1 MHSTATVPNHV
12 TMRRSTL
19 SLLLGAAVV
28 ATATLTWGLVATVD
42 SESASPTLATPS
54 TTEIL
59 DRLSPRAREY
69 VEGIMSMTPE
79 QLAAAYGH
87 GPISAPAMP
96 TSTETLDRLSPR
108 AREYVEGIMNMTP
121 EQLAA
126 AYGYGP
132 MPAPATPSTTEISD
146 GR

>member
-12 TMRRSTL
+12 TLRRSTF

-42 SESASPTLATPS
+42 SESVSPTPAEPT

-69 VEGIMSMTPE
+69 VEGIMSMTPV
-79 QLAAAYGH
+79 QLAAAFGN
-87 GPISAPAMP
+87 GPI
-96 TSTETLDRLSPR
+96 
-108 AREYVEGIMNMTP
+108 
-121 EQLAA
+121 
-126 AYGYGP
+126 
-132 MPAPATPSTTEISD
+132 PAPATPATTETSD
-146 GR
+146 GL